1 MKNLESLFPNLKKE
15 IKVLLAED
23 EPITRKLLHR
33 HLVTQGYQVLEASN
47 GKEAWEIFLREK
59 EKIHLV
65 LLDWMMPEMDGVE
78 LCKKIRDLDLEHYVY
93 IIFLSVK
100 QEKEDIVACLEA
112 GADDYLTKPFH
123 AQELLARIKVG
134 CRIIALEKA
143 LREAN
148 YKLSKMA
155 ITDSLTGILNRN
167 AIIDGLKKELSRAI
181 REGKYIH
188 LIMIDLDHF
197 KKVNDTYGHLIGDKV
212 LIKLVEKLKS
222 YLRPYDLIGRYG
234 GEEFLVVLLENNEK
248 TSIGIAERMRLYI
261 SEKPFVIENL
271 ELNITISLGVT
282 SFKPTKEID
291 IDVILIDLLKQVDAA
306 LYEAKNK
313 GRNCVVYKNFAL

>member
-112 GADDYLTKPFH
+112 GAKIWRRRVFGS
-123 AQELLARIKVG
+123 AFRK
-134 CRIIALEKA
+134 
-143 LREAN
+143 
-148 YKLSKMA
+148 
-155 ITDSLTGILNRN
+155 
-167 AIIDGLKKELSRAI
+167 
-181 REGKYIH
+181 
-188 LIMIDLDHF
+188 
-197 KKVNDTYGHLIGDKV
+197 
-212 LIKLVEKLKS
+212 
-222 YLRPYDLIGRYG
+222 
-234 GEEFLVVLLENNEK
+234 
-248 TSIGIAERMRLYI
+248 
-261 SEKPFVIENL
+261 
-271 ELNITISLGVT
+271 
-282 SFKPTKEID
+282 
-291 IDVILIDLLKQVDAA
+291 
-306 LYEAKNK
+306 
-313 GRNCVVYKNFAL
+313 